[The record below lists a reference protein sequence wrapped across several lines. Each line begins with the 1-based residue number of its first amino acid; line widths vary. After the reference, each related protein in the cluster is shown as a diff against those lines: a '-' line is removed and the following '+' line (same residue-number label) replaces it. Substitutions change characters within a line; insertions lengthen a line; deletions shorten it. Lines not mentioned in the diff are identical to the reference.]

1 MSICDTASRMMP
13 YNSAKKQL
21 LAQIKRIYTDS
32 GLSQYVP
39 LEQAHHL
46 ILAENVISPM
56 SVPPHDNAA
65 MDGYALAQRSQ
76 FYNPLEYIVV
86 ETVLAGD
93 VPQKAL
99 EPGQCARIMTGAML
113 PPNTDSVVMQ
123 ELVEGTGDMIRLESF
138 PRQGSNIRRC
148 GEDIASGAPVFVKGH
163 QLSSVD
169 IGLLA
174 SLGIAQ
180 VNVVEPIKVA
190 LFATGDEFQ
199 AVGRPLAEGQ
209 IYDTNSHVLCSALK
223 ALGCEVMNYGIVED
237 DLHVIKEMLSEANRH
252 CDVII
257 TSGGVSV
264 GDADF
269 VKTALA
275 ELGEVDFWKVAMKP
289 GKPFAFGHL
298 SNSVFFGLPGNPVSA
313 VITFQQL
320 VIPAL
325 EMMQGKTPTELPSF
339 WAIAKE
345 RIRKRAGRKDFQ
357 RGYYEVHK
365 NGHLHV
371 SALKGQGS
379 GILSGISR
387 ANCLLLLESD
397 REDIMPG
404 EQVQIS
410 LFHPAVQ
417 G

>member
-1 MSICDTASRMMP
+1 MTICDTASRMMP
-13 YNSAKKQL
+13 FNSARKQV
-21 LAQIKRIYTDS
+21 LAQIQSSYSDYGRS
-32 GLSQYVP
+32 RSVP
-39 LEQAHHL
+39 LEQAHQR
-46 ILAENVISPM
+46 ILADNVISPM

-65 MDGYALAQRSQ
+65 MDGYALAQPSQ
-76 FYNPLEYIVV
+76 FYHPLEYTVV
-86 ETVLAGD
+86 ETVLAGQ
-93 VPQKAL
+93 VPQKIL
-99 EPGQCARIMTGAML
+99 QPGQCARIMTGAML
-113 PPNTDSVVMQ
+113 PPKTESVVMQ
-123 ELVEGTGDMIRLESF
+123 ELVERTGDMIRLENF

-148 GEDIASGAPVFVKGH
+148 GEDIASGAPVFGKGH
-163 QLSSVD
+163 PLSAVD

-180 VNVVEPIKVA
+180 VNVVEPVKVA
-190 LFATGDEFQ
+190 LFATGDELQ
-199 AVGRPLAEGQ
+199 KVGKPLADGQ
-209 IYDTNSHVLCSALK
+209 IYDTNSHVLSSALK
-223 ALGCEVMNYGIVED
+223 ALGCEVLNFGIVED
-237 DLHVIKEMLSEANRH
+237 DLNVIRKMLMETNLR

-275 ELGEVDFWKVAMKP
+275 ELGKVDFWKVAMKP

-298 SNSVFFGLPGNPVSA
+298 SKSAFFGLPGNPVSA

-365 NGHLHV
+365 NGHLQV

-379 GILSGISR
+379 GILSGVSR
-387 ANCLLLLESD
+387 ANCLLLLESE

-404 EQVQIS
+404 EEVQIS